1 MSGRADR
8 GPATIRDSLQAAA
21 LGLAFG
27 VALHFVTLY
36 FRDYGPSWDGTSLK
50 GNGAI
55 VVLLLAPV
63 ALLAGELWCL
73 RRRAWL
79 GMALLPVAIFLGLFV
94 VFGTV

>member
-1 MSGRADR
+1 M
-8 GPATIRDSLQAAA
+8 IRDSVAAA
-21 LGLAFG
+21 VAGLAFG

-55 VVLLLAPV
+55 ICLLLAPV

-79 GMALLPVAIFLGLFV
+79 GMALLPVAIVAGLFIL
-94 VFGTV
+94 FGTV